1 MIQSLLVE
9 IQIDT
14 EKRATTDKRVERE
27 EILGVARPDAL
38 DPQELWMEKA
48 GPYLS
53 KKVLSSPGEGP
64 VKEDT

>member
-1 MIQSLLVE
+1 MIQSLYVE

-14 EKRATTDKRVERE
+14 EKRATNRVERG

-38 DPQELWMEKA
+38 DRQELWMKRA
-48 GPYLS
+48 KSYLS
-53 KKVLSSPGEGP
+53 KTVLPNPGEGP

>member
-1 MIQSLLVE
+1 MIQSLSVD

-14 EKRATTDKRVERE
+14 ERRATTDNRVERE

-38 DPQELWMEKA
+38 DPQELRMKGA
-48 GPYLS
+48 GSYLS

-64 VKEDT
+64 VEEDT